1 MSRGRPTRCW
11 WGVFGGDG
19 SSRVC
24 LAASALRRLALG
36 RGRRVETLGGVSWAG
51 DGCLIVC
58 AVVGNGGDAP
68 VINMV

>member
-1 MSRGRPTRCW
+1 MGAPPDA
-11 WGVFGGDG
+11 GGAFSTG
-19 SSRVC
+19 MVPG
-24 LAASALRRLALG
+24 ASALRRLALG

-68 VINMV
+68 VIYMV